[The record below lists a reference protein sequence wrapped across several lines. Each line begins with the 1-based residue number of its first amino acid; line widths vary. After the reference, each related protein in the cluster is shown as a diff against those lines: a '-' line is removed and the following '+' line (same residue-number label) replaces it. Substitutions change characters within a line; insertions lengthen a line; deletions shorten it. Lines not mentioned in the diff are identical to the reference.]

1 MSHNMNMFITDSL
14 KVTEVINRKNY
25 FILITRKAS
34 FKLLKYSGKCKTY
47 NYAFKN
53 KAAFHSH

>member
-1 MSHNMNMFITDSL
+1 MFIIDSV
-14 KVTEVINRKNY
+14 KVTEAIIRENY
-25 FILITRKAS
+25 FILITRKVS